1 MKNIYETKR
10 WVNSETTDKN
20 ESRCPPIVKAFQYA
34 RIRGMETLILT
45 IEVILSILLIGGVL
59 LQRSDASLGGA
70 LGGGGGDESTTQFTR
85 RGAEKKLFNATIGVA
100 VLLVVFLVL
109 SFAI

>member
-1 MKNIYETKR
+1 MKNIYETNR
-10 WVNSETTDKN
+10 WVNSNQPTRLKIT
-20 ESRCPPIVKAFQYA
+20 SAIVKAFQYA
-34 RIRGMETLILT
+34 RIWAMETLILI

-100 VLLVVFLVL
+100 VLLVFFLVL
-109 SFAI
+109 SFTI